1 MSESLSMYDVL
12 SDLGYENISVFV
24 ARYPHLFQL
33 HSQSIVSLLPSS
45 MSSSVTVSQETQHLY
60 EDVLRSDPNTS
71 FAAHNEPPKH
81 IFDSPLSIN
90 RGNTAFGSIGSVNA
104 KVVYDENATDLQRTE
119 SNSVVAQFEKL
130 PLVKLQSI
138 CRSCDIVPKG
148 TKRKLVELLIQK
160 GVDLTQHVS
169 DS

>member
-1 MSESLSMYDVL
+1 MYDAL

-24 ARYPHLFQL
+24 AKYPLFFQL

-45 MSSSVTVSQETQHLY
+45 LSSSVTVTQETQHLY
-60 EDVLRSDPNTS
+60 EDVLRSDPNTF
-71 FAAHNEPPKH
+71 FAVNSEPPKH

-90 RGNTAFGSIGSVNA
+90 RGNTALGSVRSVNS
-104 KVVYDENATDLQRTE
+104 KVDHNENAIDPALQRTE
-119 SNSVVAQFEKL
+119 SDSVVAQFEKL

-138 CRSCDIVPKG
+138 CRSCDIVPRG

-160 GVDLTQHVS
+160 GVDLSQHLS